1 MTSTL
6 ALLGFLAL
14 TFLLVCRAL
23 MACQRRN
30 SHVHRQQ
37 HRKCEL
43 ANRKTERKP
52 TAIPPEK
59 SDTLVP
65 VRQA

>member
-1 MTSTL
+1 MSSTL

-14 TFLLVCRAL
+14 TFLLVCRAS

-30 SHVHRQQ
+30 SHVHKQRRPQREFPSRRIEQ
-37 HRKCEL
+37 KRAE
-43 ANRKTERKP
+43 
-52 TAIPPEK
+52 IPLEE

-65 VRQA
+65 VRQV

>member
-14 TFLLVCRAL
+14 TFLLLCRTS
-23 MACQRRN
+23 MACQRKN
-30 SHVHRQQ
+30 SHHKRQ
-37 HRKCEL
+37 HRLRDFASRE
-43 ANRKTERKP
+43 TEQKP
-52 TAIPPEK
+52 AALPAEE

-65 VRQA
+65 VRQV

>member
-14 TFLLVCRAL
+14 TFLLVCRAS

-37 HRKCEL
+37 HRQCEL
-43 ANRKTERKP
+43 ASRKTEQKP
-52 TAIPPEK
+52 AAIPPEQ
-59 SDTLVP
+59 SDTLGP
-65 VRQA
+65 VRQV